1 MSMTN
6 SLELTVLDAL
16 LGAGATLLGA
26 SVDIALSTA
35 DPLEDGSGLAEP
47 SGNGYARV
55 TVNNDGA
62 AWGAASTGGDGKG
75 VKANAG
81 TITFP
86 AASGGAWGLISHWAI
101 IDTGVVKLKGL
112 VDDGAGVGQP
122 RQVNDGDIFRF
133 PAGNLRIKQD

>member
-1 MSMTN
+1 M
-6 SLELTVLDAL
+6 ELTVLDAM
-16 LGAGATLLGA
+16 LGAGATLLGG
-26 SVDIALSTA
+26 SLEVALSTA

-55 TVNNDGA
+55 SVNNDGA
-62 AWGAASTGGDGKG
+62 QWGAASTGGDGKG
-75 VKANAG
+75 LKDNLA

-101 IDTGVVKLKGL
+101 IDGGNVKIKGL
-112 VDDGAGVGQP
+112 VDNGSGVATP

-133 PAGNLRIKQD
+133 PVGNLRIKLD